1 MANEVITLIN
11 SLGLPTV
18 VACASMWYVKY
29 REDKNDDRMDAQNI
43 RHKEEIEKLA
53 ETNKQ
58 SLADITQALNN
69 NTLALQK
76 LTDYM
81 ERQK

>member
-1 MANEVITLIN
+1 MTDLVQIVANY
-11 SLGLPTV
+11 GLPAV
-18 VACASMWYVKY
+18 MCAVMMYYVKY
-29 REDKNDDRMDAQNI
+29 REDKNDDRMDAQNV

>member
-1 MANEVITLIN
+1 MTDLLQIVANY
-11 SLGLPTV
+11 GLP
-18 VACASMWYVKY
+18 AIMCAVMMYYVKY
-29 REDKNDDRMDAQNI
+29 REDKNDDRMDAQNV
-43 RHKEEIEKLA
+43 RHNEEIDKLA
-53 ETNKQ
+53 ESNKQ

>member
-1 MANEVITLIN
+1 MTDLVQIVANY
-11 SLGLPTV
+11 GLP
-18 VACASMWYVKY
+18 AIMCAVMMYYVKY

-43 RHKEEIEKLA
+43 RHKDEIEKLA

>member
-1 MANEVITLIN
+1 MTDLVQIVANY
-11 SLGLPTV
+11 GLP
-18 VACASMWYVKY
+18 AIMCAVMMYYVKY
-29 REDKNDDRMDAQNI
+29 REDKNDDRMDAQNM
-43 RHKEEIEKLA
+43 RHKDEIEKLA

>member
-1 MANEVITLIN
+1 MTDLVQIVANY
-11 SLGLPTV
+11 GLP
-18 VACASMWYVKY
+18 AIMCAVMMYYVKY

-43 RHKEEIEKLA
+43 RHKDEIEKLSEA
-53 ETNKQ
+53 NKQ
-58 SLADITQALNN
+58 SLSDITQALNN

>member
-1 MANEVITLIN
+1 MTDFVQLVANY
-11 SLGLPTV
+11 GLP
-18 VACASMWYVKY
+18 AIMCAVMMYYVKY
-29 REDKNDDRMDAQNI
+29 REDKNDDRMDAQNV

-53 ETNKQ
+53 ETNQK

>member
-1 MANEVITLIN
+1 MTDFVQIVANY
-11 SLGLPTV
+11 GLP
-18 VACASMWYVKY
+18 AIMCAVMMYYVKY
-29 REDKNDDRMDAQNI
+29 REDKNDDRMDAQNV
-43 RHKEEIEKLA
+43 RHKEEIDKLA
-53 ETNKQ
+53 ESNKQ

>member
-1 MANEVITLIN
+1 MTDFVQLVANY
-11 SLGLPTV
+11 GLP
-18 VACASMWYVKY
+18 AIMCAVMMYYVKY
-29 REDKNDDRMDAQNI
+29 REDKNDDRMDAQNV
-43 RHKEEIEKLA
+43 RHKDEIEKLT
-53 ETNKQ
+53 ESNKQ

-76 LTDYM
+76 LADYM

>member
-1 MANEVITLIN
+1 MTDLVQIVANY
-11 SLGLPTV
+11 GLPAV
-18 VACASMWYVKY
+18 MCAVMMYYVKY

-43 RHKEEIEKLA
+43 RHKDEIEKLA

>member
-1 MANEVITLIN
+1 MTDLVQIVANY
-11 SLGLPTV
+11 GLP
-18 VACASMWYVKY
+18 AIMCAVMMYYVKY
-29 REDKNDDRMDAQNI
+29 REDKNDDRMDAQNV
-43 RHKEEIEKLA
+43 RHKEEIEKLSEA
-53 ETNKQ
+53 NKQ
-58 SLADITQALNN
+58 SLSDITQALNN

>member
-1 MANEVITLIN
+1 MTDFVQIVANY
-11 SLGLPTV
+11 GLP
-18 VACASMWYVKY
+18 AIMCAVMMYYVKY

-43 RHKEEIEKLA
+43 RHKDEIEKLA
-53 ETNKQ
+53 EANKQ

-69 NTLALQK
+69 NTIALQK
-76 LTDYM
+76 LADYM

>member
-1 MANEVITLIN
+1 MTDFVQLVANY
-11 SLGLPTV
+11 GLP
-18 VACASMWYVKY
+18 AIMCAVMMYYVKY

-43 RHKEEIEKLA
+43 RHKDEIEKLA

>member
-1 MANEVITLIN
+1 MTDFVQLVANY
-11 SLGLPTV
+11 GLP
-18 VACASMWYVKY
+18 AIMCAVMMYYVKY

-43 RHKEEIEKLA
+43 RHKDEIEKLT
-53 ETNKQ
+53 ESNKQ

-69 NTLALQK
+69 NTIALQK
-76 LTDYM
+76 LADYM

>member
-1 MANEVITLIN
+1 MTDLVQVVANY
-11 SLGLPTV
+11 GLPAV
-18 VACASMWYVKY
+18 MCAVMMYYVKY
-29 REDKNDDRMDAQNI
+29 REDKNDDRMDAQTI

-58 SLADITQALNN
+58 SMSDITQALNN
-69 NTLALQK
+69 NTIALQK

-81 ERQK
+81 ERQQ

>member
-1 MANEVITLIN
+1 MTDFVQLVANY
-11 SLGLPTV
+11 GLP
-18 VACASMWYVKY
+18 AIMCAVMMYYVKY
-29 REDKNDDRMDAQNI
+29 REDKNDDRMDAQNV
-43 RHKEEIEKLA
+43 RHKEEIDKLA
-53 ETNKQ
+53 EANKQ

>member
-1 MANEVITLIN
+1 MTDLVQIVANY
-11 SLGLPTV
+11 GLP
-18 VACASMWYVKY
+18 AIMCAVMMYYVKY
-29 REDKNDDRMDAQNI
+29 REDKNDDRMDAQNL
-43 RHKEEIEKLA
+43 RHKDEIEKLA

>member
-1 MANEVITLIN
+1 MDFVQLVANY
-11 SLGLPTV
+11 GLP
-18 VACASMWYVKY
+18 AIMCAVMMYYVKY

-43 RHKEEIEKLA
+43 RHKEEIDKLA

-76 LTDYM
+76 LADYM

>member
-1 MANEVITLIN
+1 MTDFVQLVANY
-11 SLGLPTV
+11 GLP
-18 VACASMWYVKY
+18 AIMCAVMMYYVKY

-43 RHKEEIEKLA
+43 RHKEEIEKLSEA
-53 ETNKQ
+53 NKQ
-58 SLADITQALNN
+58 SLSDITQALNN

>member
-1 MANEVITLIN
+1 MTDLVQIVANY
-11 SLGLPTV
+11 GLPSIM
-18 VACASMWYVKY
+18 CAVMMYYVKY
-29 REDKNDDRMDAQNI
+29 REDKNDDRMDAQNV

-69 NTLALQK
+69 NTIALQK

>member
-1 MANEVITLIN
+1 MTDLVQVLANY
-11 SLGLPTV
+11 GLP
-18 VACASMWYVKY
+18 AIMCAVMMYYVKY
-29 REDKNDDRMDAQNI
+29 REDKNDDRMDAQNV
-43 RHKEEIEKLA
+43 RHKEEIDKLA

>member
-1 MANEVITLIN
+1 MTDFVQLVANY
-11 SLGLPTV
+11 GLP
-18 VACASMWYVKY
+18 AIMCAVMMYYVKY
-29 REDKNDDRMDAQNI
+29 REDKNDDRMDAQNV
-43 RHKEEIEKLA
+43 RHKEEIDKLA

-76 LTDYM
+76 LADYM

>member
-1 MANEVITLIN
+1 MTDLVQIVANY
-11 SLGLPTV
+11 GLP
-18 VACASMWYVKY
+18 AIMCAVMMYYVKY
-29 REDKNDDRMDAQNI
+29 RGDKDDDRMDAQTM
-43 RHKEEIEKLA
+43 RHKDEIEKLA

>member
-1 MANEVITLIN
+1 MTDFVQIVANY
-11 SLGLPTV
+11 GLP
-18 VACASMWYVKY
+18 AIMCAVMMYYVKY
-29 REDKNDDRMDAQNI
+29 REDKNDDRMDAQNV
-43 RHKEEIEKLA
+43 RHKDEIEKLA

-81 ERQK
+81 ERQT

>member
-1 MANEVITLIN
+1 MTDLVQIVANY
-11 SLGLPTV
+11 GLP
-18 VACASMWYVKY
+18 AIMCAVMMYYVKY
-29 REDKNDDRMDAQNI
+29 REDKNDDRMDAQNV
-43 RHKEEIEKLA
+43 RHKDEIEKLA

>member
-1 MANEVITLIN
+1 MTDLVQIVANY
-11 SLGLPTV
+11 GLP
-18 VACASMWYVKY
+18 AIMCAVMMYYVKY
-29 REDKNDDRMDAQNI
+29 REDKNDDRMDAQTM
-43 RHKEEIEKLA
+43 RHKDEIEKLA

>member
-1 MANEVITLIN
+1 MTDFVQLVANY
-11 SLGLPTV
+11 GLP
-18 VACASMWYVKY
+18 AIMCAVMMYYVKY
-29 REDKNDDRMDAQNI
+29 REDKNDDRMDAQNV
-43 RHKEEIEKLA
+43 RHKDEIEKLT
-53 ETNKQ
+53 ESNKQ

>member
-1 MANEVITLIN
+1 MMTDFVQLVANY
-11 SLGLPTV
+11 GLP
-18 VACASMWYVKY
+18 AIMCAVMMYYVKY

-43 RHKEEIEKLA
+43 RHKDEIEKLA
-53 ETNKQ
+53 ESNQQ

>member
-1 MANEVITLIN
+1 MTDLVQIVANY
-11 SLGLPTV
+11 GLP
-18 VACASMWYVKY
+18 AIMCAVMMYYVKY

-43 RHKEEIEKLA
+43 RHKDEIEKLV

-58 SLADITQALNN
+58 SLTDITQALNN
-69 NTLALQK
+69 NTVALQK
-76 LTDYM
+76 LTDYI

>member
-1 MANEVITLIN
+1 MTDFVQLVANY
-11 SLGLPTV
+11 GLP
-18 VACASMWYVKY
+18 AIMCAVMMYYVKY
-29 REDKNDDRMDAQNI
+29 REDKNDDRMDAQNV
-43 RHKEEIEKLA
+43 RHKEEIEKLSEA
-53 ETNKQ
+53 NKQ
-58 SLADITQALNN
+58 SLSDITQALNN

>member
-1 MANEVITLIN
+1 MTDFVQLVANY
-11 SLGLPTV
+11 GLP
-18 VACASMWYVKY
+18 AIMCAVMMYYVKY

-43 RHKEEIEKLA
+43 RHKEEIDKLA
-53 ETNKQ
+53 ETNRQ

-69 NTLALQK
+69 NTIALQK
-76 LTDYM
+76 LADYM

>member
-1 MANEVITLIN
+1 MTDFVQLVANY
-11 SLGLPTV
+11 GLP
-18 VACASMWYVKY
+18 AIMCAVMMYYVKY

-43 RHKEEIEKLA
+43 RHKEEIDKLA

-76 LTDYM
+76 LADYM